1 MTLQDSPG
9 ALLCSAKDG
18 RLFSQHLE
26 VIKPAKAVFPL
37 LYLHW
42 LPLLW
47 CLWGTAL
54 SKIGGEHREGRHM
67 VKQSCDRAKNERK
80 AKLCSKMGTAG
91 LVQPGRGL
99 TALLSG
105 PFQCCKMLKS
115 NCEATNRSEISLRK
129 QSQLMQTRSETTG
142 ISCFSVTLC

>member
-1 MTLQDSPG
+1 MQRTADSSPSTRKSSNLLRQCFPSCTCTGCLSSG
-9 ALLCSAKDG
+9 ACGVLPCPK
-18 RLFSQHLE
+18 LE
-26 VIKPAKAVFPL
+26 VNTGRG
-37 LYLHW
+37 
-42 LPLLW
+42 
-47 CLWGTAL
+47 GTW
-54 SKIGGEHREGRHM
+54 SNKVVTEPRMKE
-67 VKQSCDRAKNERK
+67 KQN
-80 AKLCSKMGTAG
+80 CSKMGTAG